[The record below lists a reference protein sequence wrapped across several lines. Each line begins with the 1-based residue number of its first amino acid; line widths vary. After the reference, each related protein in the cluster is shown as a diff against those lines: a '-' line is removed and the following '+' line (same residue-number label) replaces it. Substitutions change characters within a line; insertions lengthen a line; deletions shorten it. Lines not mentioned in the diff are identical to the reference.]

1 MDTRSG
7 FEPKPLRAKL
17 ITEIYRCQTFVVLI
31 DPGTCTRLNN
41 PNDWVRFEIGR
52 AILRGKTIVP
62 VLVEGAGFPAKED
75 LPDDIKGLAD
85 KTAIRLTTSEALSE
99 TLRRNLGPI
108 PDSYSDGLT
117 HFADVSGDRVF
128 CDLLGAKDM
137 ARLSRD
143 EKPAV
148 IVGSAGTGKTI
159 TLRQLILAMK
169 TQSRW
174 IPVYVSLTQYRTQ
187 QPLEEYITGW
197 LPGPGSQ
204 PFCDDICSTL
214 LDLMAEG
221 RVALFLD
228 AVDDGPWQEFDQR
241 LSRLRTFVERHPKC
255 RFVFASRVW
264 DVGRFPLREFYLKE
278 LTDSQI
284 EEILGSRSPQ
294 LALGSLAPRIE
305 ILCRNPGY
313 LDRLIRFRSLHK
325 KLPQN
330 ASDLFEGDLETVEQ
344 PVRLLLQRIA
354 LHLAEGSYAGAPV
367 PIQALRSA
375 KILQTETDERLLNEA
390 LDDRLLVSGLGFV
403 SFASRY
409 VQEYLAARELEN
421 RLRSDCPGLLENCL
435 VSYPLRETLAVAV
448 DTSTSPKELK
458 QDILNH
464 VLRPPRRPDRVVAA
478 AECLQHVT
486 KEDATNEALPADL
499 RDLLGG
505 LHAVARGRLQPQ
517 LRVRALRALAT
528 LDDPLQTART
538 LRPLALNDPE
548 AWVRKASLDI
558 LEDLRHRR
566 PELAID
572 VPGPWRIAIASVWRV
587 RLFRPLL
594 VILTAGLL
602 FAVGLWLVSRMAPDF
617 FSLPIAILFFS
628 AWHVIGLFV
637 FSFARQD
644 WANRRAWRRLGL
656 ALPKTVLGIVCAIT
670 VGLLGAVFVGPT
682 RFPFV
687 VAATVFSLW
696 TAYSWIHRAG

>member
-1 MDTRSG
+1 
-7 FEPKPLRAKL
+7 
-17 ITEIYRCQTFVVLI
+17 
-31 DPGTCTRLNN
+31 
-41 PNDWVRFEIGR
+41 
-52 AILRGKTIVP
+52 
-62 VLVEGAGFPAKED
+62 
-75 LPDDIKGLAD
+75 
-85 KTAIRLTTSEALSE
+85 
-99 TLRRNLGPI
+99 
-108 PDSYSDGLT
+108 
-117 HFADVSGDRVF
+117 
-128 CDLLGAKDM
+128 
-137 ARLSRD
+137 
-143 EKPAV
+143 
-148 IVGSAGTGKTI
+148 
-159 TLRQLILAMK
+159 
-169 TQSRW
+169 
-174 IPVYVSLTQYRTQ
+174 
-187 QPLEEYITGW
+187 
-197 LPGPGSQ
+197 
-204 PFCDDICSTL
+204 
-214 LDLMAEG
+214 
-221 RVALFLD
+221 
-228 AVDDGPWQEFDQR
+228 
-241 LSRLRTFVERHPKC
+241 
-255 RFVFASRVW
+255 
-264 DVGRFPLREFYLKE
+264 
-278 LTDSQI
+278 
-284 EEILGSRSPQ
+284 
-294 LALGSLAPRIE
+294 
-305 ILCRNPGY
+305 
-313 LDRLIRFRSLHK
+313 
-325 KLPQN
+325 
-330 ASDLFEGDLETVEQ
+330 
-344 PVRLLLQRIA
+344 
-354 LHLAEGSYAGAPV
+354 
-367 PIQALRSA
+367 
-375 KILQTETDERLLNEA
+375 
-390 LDDRLLVSGLGFV
+390 
-403 SFASRY
+403 
-409 VQEYLAARELEN
+409 
-421 RLRSDCPGLLENCL
+421 
-435 VSYPLRETLAVAV
+435 VAV